1 MDTADSADGVA
12 DVTATR
18 FSRGERVRTTAQA
31 VPPEKPGVVV
41 TVMKSL
47 TKQGPNLYQVRI
59 GSQKYVLS
67 EDELEQR

>member
-1 MDTADSADGVA
+1 
-12 DVTATR
+12 VTAAR
-18 FSRGERVRTTAQA
+18 FARGERVKTTAEA
-31 VPPEKPGVVV
+31 VPPQMPGTVV

-67 EDELEQR
+67 EDELEPR